1 MNSKGYVLES
11 TVFENSKLSNKFI
24 VVSNAYTT
32 DFSMIVAGN
41 EKVLR
46 PRLAD
51 AMFFYKNDIKNG
63 LNNEGLKKITFV
75 EGLGSLYEK

>member
-1 MNSKGYVLES
+1 MKANQRYFAVYKNE
-11 TVFENSKLSNKFI
+11 KLTNNF
-24 VVSNAYTT
+24 VVISNALTN
-32 DFSMIVAGN
+32 DFGYIISGN

-63 LNNEGLKKITFV
+63 LSNEGT
-75 EGLGSLYEK
+75 